1 MGVDHKHL
9 KGKAA
14 RFYRESGMKA
24 SYRRREAEI
33 RRRMPKE
40 RNEPAY
46 LGMDS
51 CEGYVL
57 PGGAKK
63 HLRDPPHRHTQ

>member
-1 MGVDHKHL
+1 MGVDHKSL

-14 RFYRESGMKA
+14 RFYRENGMKA

-33 RRRMPKE
+33 KRRRPKD

-51 CEGYVL
+51 CE
-57 PGGAKK
+57 AQ
-63 HLRDPPHRHTQ
+63 RD

>member
-1 MGVDHKHL
+1 MGVDHKSL

-24 SYRRREAEI
+24 SYARRRRAEI
-33 RRRMPKE
+33 NRRRPKE

-51 CEGYVL
+51 CE
-57 PGGAKK
+57 AQ
-63 HLRDPPHRHTQ
+63 RD